1 MADQVSSSP
10 IGEFAS
16 FSGRRQRSIDS
27 KGRLPIPTIYRT
39 EISEERDG
47 RGFYI
52 TRGLDG
58 CLYLF
63 TLHQWRQIRLKLA
76 EEPFTRARVRRFQ
89 TIFDSWAERVLLDKQ
104 NRIRIPQRLRLKAQ
118 IKDKVVLIG
127 HTDRISIWAKE
138 RLEVYEQEIDQEY
151 EALAEDLF

>member
-1 MADQVSSSP
+1 MTGEQFSSP
-10 IGEFAS
+10 VDEFAS

-27 KGRLPIPTIYRT
+27 KGRLPIPTIYRA
-39 EISEERDG
+39 EITEERDG

-63 TLHQWRQIRLKLA
+63 TPHQWRQIRLKLA
-76 EEPFTRARVRRFQ
+76 ERPFTKARVRRFQ
-89 TIFDSWAERVLLDKQ
+89 TIFDSWAEPVFLDKQ
-104 NRIRIPQRLRLKAQ
+104 NRIRIPARLRLKAE
-118 IKDKVVLIG
+118 IKDKVILIG
-127 HTDRISIWAKE
+127 HIDRIAIWAKE
-138 RLEVYEQEIDQEY
+138 RLEAFEQEIDQEY